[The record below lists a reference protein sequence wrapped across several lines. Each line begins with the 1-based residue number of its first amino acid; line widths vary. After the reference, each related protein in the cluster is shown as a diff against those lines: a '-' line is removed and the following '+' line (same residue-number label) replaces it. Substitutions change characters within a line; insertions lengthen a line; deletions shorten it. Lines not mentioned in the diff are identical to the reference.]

1 MYYTIMSILNI
12 VFLILLYHGLTN
24 DLPED
29 FNEQDDKEVFKTV
42 IVDLYGPMLG
52 ILFTDIC
59 MIFYSIS
66 SI

>member
-1 MYYTIMSILNI
+1 MAILNI
-12 VFLILLYHGLTN
+12 VFLILLFHGLTT

-59 MIFYSIS
+59 MILYSIS
-66 SI
+66 SN